1 MRLLKT
7 LSVAAVFGA
16 ILFGVWSWTISNGRK
31 AVGALAKEYGYCQ
44 DEDCAGGVAALE
56 AEIGRQKNVSPT
68 MIEWCVGVDDW
79 AEARVARGGFI
90 KSIIVETMYMPCG
103 ALRSEEPNG

>member
-1 MRLLKT
+1 MRLFKI
-7 LSVAAVFGA
+7 LSIVA
-16 ILFGVWSWTISNGRK
+16 ILGAVLLGVWKWTISNGRE
-31 AVGALAKEYGYCQ
+31 AVAALAREYGYCQ
-44 DEDCAGGVAALE
+44 DEDCASGVAALE

-90 KSIIVETMYMPCG
+90 KSIIVETMYIPCG
-103 ALRSEEPNG
+103 ALRSEEPKG